1 VDFDFSA
8 ADEEFRAQL
17 SAWLSEH
24 LTGRFAPLAGKGGS
38 QNDEMYAERIA
49 WERELHAGG
58 WSGLGWPAAYGGRP
72 ATITQRIL
80 FELEYARAKAPY
92 RVGFQGTNLLG
103 PTLIAHGTEAQK
115 KRFLPPILRGD
126 EVWCQGFS
134 EPGAGSDLA
143 SLRTRAEYDDGDWVI
158 NGQKVWTSHAH
169 QADWMYLLAR
179 SDAAAARHRGITMFL
194 LPMDQPGVEVR
205 TIRNMAGGDD
215 FNEVFLTDARTT
227 GDPVVGE
234 VNRGWPIAMET
245 LEYERGTAMLGYQT
259 QFEREWESVAELAR
273 RTGALEHE
281 TIRHRLVDSRV
292 TLQIMHFNNLR
303 TLTSLMQRGKLGPE
317 TSLAKIMWPQ
327 WHQELGQL
335 EMDLM
340 GESGQLVGP
349 GYELTPFQRSFLLS
363 RAESIYGG
371 SHQIHL
377 NIAAERLLGLPRD
390 PRALTGGY
398 DL

>member
-1 VDFDFSA
+1 MDVDFSA
-8 ADEEFRAQL
+8 EDEAFRSAV

-24 LTGRFAPLAGKGGS
+24 LTGRFAGLVGKGGS
-38 QNDEMYAERIA
+38 QNDEMYTERIA

-58 WSGLGWPAAYGGRP
+58 WTGLGWPATYGGRP

-80 FELEYARAKAPY
+80 FEFEYARAKAPF

-115 KRFLPPILRGD
+115 QRFLLPILRSD

-143 SLRTRAEYDDGDWVI
+143 SLTTRAERVKGDGEAGEGWVI

-179 SDAAAARHRGITMFL
+179 TDPAAPKHRGITMFL

-205 TIRNMAGGDD
+205 TIRNMAGGDE

-227 GDPVVGE
+227 ADLVVGE
-234 VNRGWPIAMET
+234 VNGGWPIAMET

-259 QFEREWESVAELAR
+259 QFESEWASVAELAR
-273 RTGALEHE
+273 SVGALDRE

-292 TLQIMHFNNLR
+292 MLQIMHFNNLR
-303 TLTSLMQRGKLGPE
+303 TLTSLMQRGKLGSE
-317 TSLAKIMWPQ
+317 TSLAKIVWPG
-327 WHQELGQL
+327 WHQQLGQL

-340 GESGQLVGP
+340 GEAGQLVDP
-349 GYELTPFQRSFLLS
+349 GYELNPFQRSFLLS

-371 SHQIHL
+371 THQIHL
-377 NIAAERLLGLPRD
+377 NIVAERLLGLPRD
-390 PRALTGGY
+390 ARA
-398 DL
+398 

>member
-1 VDFDFSA
+1 MDVDFSA
-8 ADEEFRAQL
+8 EDEVLRSAI

-24 LTGRFAPLAGKGGS
+24 LTGRFAGLVGKGGS
-38 QNDEMYAERIA
+38 QNDEMYTERIA

-58 WSGLGWPAAYGGRP
+58 WTGLGWPATYGGRP

-80 FELEYARAKAPY
+80 FEFEYARAKAPF

-115 KRFLPPILRGD
+115 QRFLLPILRSD

-143 SLRTRAEYDDGDWVI
+143 SLTTRAERVKGDGEAGEGWVI

-169 QADWMYLLAR
+169 QADLMYLLAR
-179 SDAAAARHRGITMFL
+179 TDPAAPKHRGITMFL

-205 TIRNMAGGDD
+205 TIRNMAGGDE

-227 GDPVVGE
+227 ADLVVGE
-234 VNRGWPIAMET
+234 VNGGWPIAMET

-259 QFEREWESVAELAR
+259 QFESEWASVAELAR
-273 RTGALEHE
+273 SVGALDRE

-292 TLQIMHFNNLR
+292 MLQIMHFNKLR
-303 TLTSLMQRGKLGPE
+303 TLTSLMQRGKLGSE
-317 TSLAKIMWPQ
+317 TSLAKIVWPG
-327 WHQELGQL
+327 WHQQLGQL

-340 GESGQLVGP
+340 GEAGQLVDP
-349 GYELTPFQRSFLLS
+349 GYELNPFQRSFLLS

-371 SHQIHL
+371 THQIHL
-377 NIAAERLLGLPRD
+377 NIVAERLLGLPRD
-390 PRALTGGY
+390 ARA
-398 DL
+398 

>member
-1 VDFDFSA
+1 MDFDFT
-8 ADEEFRAQL
+8 ADDIEFRRELA
-17 SAWLSEH
+17 AWLPEH
-24 LTGRFAPLAGKGGS
+24 LGGRFAALVGKGGS
-38 QNDEMYAERIA
+38 QNDELYAERIA

-58 WSGLGWPAAYGGRP
+58 WTGLGWPAEYGGRP

-80 FELEYARAKAPY
+80 FELEYAQARAPY

-115 KRFLPPILRGD
+115 QRFLPPILSSD

-134 EPGAGSDLA
+134 EPEAGSDLA
-143 SLRTRAEYDDGDWVI
+143 SLRTRAEADGDEWVI

-169 QADWMYLLAR
+169 QADWIYLLAR
-179 SDAAAARHRGITMFL
+179 TDPAASRHRGITMFL
-194 LPMDQPGVEVR
+194 VPMQQPGVEVR
-205 TIRNMAGGDD
+205 TIRNLAGGDE

-227 GDPVVGE
+227 SELVVGE
-234 VNRGWPIAMET
+234 VNGGWRIAMET

-273 RTGALEHE
+273 RTGGLEHE

-292 TLQIMHFNNLR
+292 RLQIMHFNNLR
-303 TLTSLMQRGKLGPE
+303 TLTSLMQRGKLGSE
-317 TSLAKIMWPQ
+317 TSLAKIAWPE
-327 WHQELGQL
+327 WHQQLGQL
-335 EMDLM
+335 EMDLL
-340 GESGQLVGP
+340 GDAGQVTGAD
-349 GYELTPFQRSFLLS
+349 YELNPFQRSFLLS

-390 PRALTGGY
+390 PRP
-398 DL
+398 